1 LNWEATEGDNAAFEK
16 EFCCTQGVFF
26 TPFAVDTAELE
37 ERREGRGV
45 MEVRMRMVR
54 RGGL

>member
-37 ERREGRGV
+37 ERRGGRGV
-45 MEVRMRMVR
+45 TGVRMRMVR
-54 RGGL
+54 